1 MTEEKLKKAQE
12 LSRRIATLEEHQRET
27 SDLAPTYDFEERKLM
42 VELIDIEQYKARLVA
57 RIAFWKSEF
66 DHL

>member
-12 LSRRIATLEEHQRET
+12 LSRRIAMLEEHQRET

-42 VELIDIEQYKARLVA
+42 
-57 RIAFWKSEF
+57 IAFLKSEF